1 MRKAAGFLLKIAMLA
16 VALLMLP
23 ALLDAGKEA
32 DVPLSPEML
41 PDYNY
46 IRIVKQLLH
55 QNRFREAS
63 EELCG

>member
-41 PDYNY
+41 HLIQLFHYYTY
-46 IRIVKQLLH
+46 ILLKH
-55 QNRFREAS
+55 HTIY
-63 EELCG
+63 LG